1 MIKFFIQMTKKP
13 KKFINVVEYEGGI
26 WYGAVV

>member
-1 MIKFFIQMTKKP
+1 MIKFFIQMTKKT
-13 KKFINVVEYEGGI
+13 KKSIVVEYEGGI